1 MKEVG
6 YLIFAF
12 FFAVGRI
19 FPVKR
24 GKIVL
29 FNGHN
34 HGLNGNLEE
43 IKKAMEQQEGSEKR
57 YTFLLYAKRDLF
69 HDHGIFGKCMD
80 AFRFFV
86 QWPVQMATAEKIFLN
101 DNFLPLGYCKPAKG
115 TQVIQLWHG
124 AGAFKKFGLSTEKD
138 ENVRKQVV
146 RANRRLTHLFVT
158 SEQVVPY
165 YQEAFGVPEEKI
177 YAAGIPVTDLY
188 FQKEQKVQSQ
198 ERFYKKFPELTG
210 KKLLL
215 YTPTFRNTVEE
226 NSAILEHFS
235 VERIH
240 EVLGDEWVILIRMH
254 PKFPSEHIVQNSFCY
269 NMTDY
274 SQIIDLYFV
283 SDMLITDYSST
294 VVEYSLLDK
303 PILLYAYDLEQY
315 DRGFYRD
322 YETTVPGDVAHNGQ
336 ELLALLKNDGKKDV
350 KRQNFVKLQYDYRDG
365 DSAKRILAVLD
376 QK

>member
-1 MKEVG
+1 M
-6 YLIFAF
+6 
-12 FFAVGRI
+12 
-19 FPVKR
+19 
-24 GKIVL
+24 
-29 FNGHN
+29 
-34 HGLNGNLEE
+34 NLQ
-43 IKKAMEQQEGSEKR
+43 I
-57 YTFLLYAKRDLF
+57 L
-69 HDHGIFGKCMD
+69 
-80 AFRFFV
+80 
-86 QWPVQMATAEKIFLN
+86 
-101 DNFLPLGYCKPAKG
+101 
-115 TQVIQLWHG
+115 QLQ
-124 AGAFKKFGLSTEKD
+124 D
-138 ENVRKQVV
+138 PQ
-146 RANRRLTHLFVT
+146 
-158 SEQVVPY
+158 
-165 YQEAFGVPEEKI
+165 
-177 YAAGIPVTDLY
+177 
-188 FQKEQKVQSQ
+188 
-198 ERFYKKFPELTG
+198 
-210 KKLLL
+210 
-215 YTPTFRNTVEE
+215 
-226 NSAILEHFS
+226 
-235 VERIH
+235 IH

-336 ELLALLKNDGKKDV
+336 ELLALLKNDGTKDV